1 MQKEKQRENV
11 INKTE
16 EFGTGIDQI
25 FGKFFRIH
33 YFSSFNIFR
42 FFEFYLIL
50 IPFSP
55 RQRAKLPGQ
64 NCN

>member
-25 FGKFFRIH
+25 IRK
-33 YFSSFNIFR
+33 
-42 FFEFYLIL
+42 IL
-50 IPFSP
+50 PHTLF
-55 RQRAKLPGQ
+55 
-64 NCN
+64 